1 MSKSIV
7 ITSGKGGVGKSTT
20 AASIGCGLAGAGYK
34 TVILDMDIGLRSL
47 DMLLGIE
54 SNLIYDIVDVIEGVV
69 GLDEALYK
77 VEKRENLYLLP
88 ASQTTDSSAVSPYDV
103 AAVIS
108 SLRDRFDYIL
118 IDCPAGIG
126 RGFRNATGAV
136 DSAII
141 VLTPDAVSLRGAER
155 VKHLLAL
162 DGITDISII
171 INRVTREKGV
181 STDECVNRM
190 NANVLGFVPDDPRV
204 SKCASDG
211 IPLIESETDSGD
223 AYERIVRR
231 LLGESVRFKIPF
243 DTLLHKIK
251 THFGKESACKG

>member
-34 TVILDMDIGLRSL
+34 TVIIDMDIGLRSL

-54 SNLIYDIVDVIEGVV
+54 SSMIYDIVDVIEGVV
-69 GLDEALYK
+69 SIDEALYK
-77 VEKRENLYLLP
+77 VDRRENLYLLP
-88 ASQTTDSSAVSPYDV
+88 ASQNTDSSAVSPYDV

-108 SLRDRFDYIL
+108 SVRDRFDYVL

-136 DSAII
+136 DAAVI
-141 VLTPDAVSLRGAER
+141 VLTPDPVSLRGAER
-155 VKHLLAL
+155 VKHLLTL
-162 DGITDISII
+162 DGVKDISII
-171 INRVTREKGV
+171 INRVAKENGV

-190 NANVLGFVPDDPRV
+190 DCPVLGFVPEDARV
-204 SKCASDG
+204 PQCAAKG
-211 IPLIESETDSGD
+211 ICVLESETDSGD
-223 AYERIVRR
+223 AYERIIRR
-231 LLGESVRFKIPF
+231 FLGETVRYKIPF
-243 DTLLHKIK
+243 DSLIHKIK

>member
-20 AASIGCGLAGAGYK
+20 AAAIGCGLAGAGYK

-54 SNLIYDIVDVIEGVV
+54 SSLIYDIIDVIEGVV
-69 GLDEALYK
+69 SIDDALYR
-77 VEKRENLYLLP
+77 VDRRENLFLLA

-108 SLRDRFDYIL
+108 SLKDRFDYIL

-136 DSAII
+136 DSAIV
-141 VLTPDAVSLRGAER
+141 VLTPDPVSLRGAER
-155 VKHLLAL
+155 VKHLLSL
-162 DGITDISII
+162 DGIADISII
-171 INRVTREKGV
+171 INRIAKEKGV
-181 STDECVNRM
+181 STDECVHRL
-190 NANVLGFVPDDPRV
+190 ACPVLGFVPEDARV
-204 SKCASDG
+204 SHCAAKG
-211 IPLIESETDSGD
+211 ISVLESETDSGD
-223 AYERIVRR
+223 AYERIIRR
-231 LLGESVRFKIPF
+231 ILGETVRYKIPF
-243 DTLLHKIK
+243 DTLIHKFK

>member
-54 SNLIYDIVDVIEGVV
+54 SNLIYDIVDVIEGTV
-69 GLDEALYK
+69 GLDDALFK
-77 VEKRENLYLLP
+77 VDRRENLFLLP
-88 ASQTTDSSAVSPYDV
+88 ASQSTDASAVSPYDV
-103 AAVIS
+103 SAVIS
-108 SLRDRFDYIL
+108 ALRDRFDYIL

-126 RGFRNATGAV
+126 RGFRNATHDV

-141 VLTPDAVSLRGAER
+141 VLTPDTVSLRGAER
-155 VKHLLAL
+155 VKDLLKM
-162 DGITDISII
+162 DGISDVSII
-171 INRVTREKGV
+171 LNRVAREKGV

-190 NANVLGFVPDDPRV
+190 ACPVLGFVPEDPHA
-204 SKCASDG
+204 SKCLAKG
-211 IPLIESETDSGD
+211 ISVLESETDSGD
-223 AYERIVRR
+223 AFERIVRR
-231 LLGESVRFKIPF
+231 LLGETVRYRIPF
-243 DTLLHKIK
+243 DTLIHKFK

>member
-34 TVILDMDIGLRSL
+34 TVIVDMDIGLRSL

-54 SNLIYDIVDVIEGVV
+54 NNLIYDIVDVVEGLVSI
-69 GLDEALYK
+69 DEALYM
-77 VEKRENLYLLP
+77 VEGRENLYLLTS
-88 ASQTTDSSAVSPYDV
+88 SQTTDSSAVSPYDV
-103 AAVIS
+103 SAIVSA
-108 SLRDRFDYIL
+108 LRERFDYIL

-155 VKHLLAL
+155 VKELLML
-162 DGITDISII
+162 DGVKDISVI
-171 INRVTREKGV
+171 INRIAREKGV

-190 NANVLGFVPDDPRV
+190 NCSVLGFVPEDFRV
-204 SKCASDG
+204 SKCAAAG
-211 IPLIESETDSGD
+211 IPVLESESDSGD
-223 AYERIVRR
+223 AFERIVRR
-231 LLGESVRFKIPF
+231 LLGETVRYRIPF
-243 DTLLHKIK
+243 DTLIHKFK
-251 THFGKESACKG
+251 TRFGKESACRG

>member
-54 SNLIYDIVDVIEGVV
+54 NSLIYDIVDVIEGVV
-69 GLDEALYK
+69 SLDEALYK
-77 VEKRENLYLLP
+77 VDRRENLYLLP
-88 ASQTTDSSAVSPYDV
+88 ACQTTDSSAVSPYDV

-108 SLRDRFDYIL
+108 SLRNRFDYIL

-126 RGFRNATGAV
+126 RGFRNATGEV
-136 DSAII
+136 DKAIV

-155 VKHLLAL
+155 VKNLLAL
-162 DGITDISII
+162 DGVTDIAIV
-171 INRVTREKGV
+171 INRVSREKGV

-190 NANVLGFVPDDPRV
+190 DCEVLGFVPEDPRV
-204 SKCASDG
+204 AKHAANG

-231 LLGESVRFKIPF
+231 LLGETVRYKIPF
-243 DTLLHKIK
+243 DTLIHKFK